1 MSSTATHLLDVI
13 HRPSPDT
20 VQLKG
25 LIGQRFH
32 ASRLNRLHN
41 QEEDHLLWPF
51 QRHCPVGYYPPD
63 KQPYPGIRG
72 DWQGEFMG
80 TYLDAA
86 SISAWNAGDE
96 DLRDKIDSMVS
107 EWLATQDADGY
118 LGTYDEADRWKSW
131 DVWVQAHNLIGLESY
146 YRYTGRK
153 DILNA
158 ALSIGYRVLQDFGA
172 GKRTLRDTGPH
183 VGMASSAILEPM
195 IWLYRESGDRAF
207 LDFGVW
213 LVEQD
218 WEGEGGPQILSAI
231 LAGKGVAGVGNS
243 KGIEML
249 LDFAGL
255 MELYRAT
262 GEEKYLRTILLA
274 WEDIAAHHLYITGSA
289 STGEYFPKD
298 FTLPNQG
305 IYRIG
310 ETCVSMGWMYLNFSL
325 ARLTGNARYFDMAEQ
340 TLYNHLLGAQS
351 PDGRSWAYYLG
362 LADSKR
368 YRWHTDPECCPTKG
382 ARGIAQTLG
391 HVFGLFED
399 GFSINFYDA
408 AKAVLSLP
416 SGRSVQIAVETG
428 YPYEGQVWVTVS
440 LASRET
446 FTLRLRL
453 PGWCRNYKLALNG
466 AALDLQP
473 DENGYL
479 LLPRDWTDGDQIL
492 LDMDMPVNVVADK
505 IGNMGRVALTR
516 GPLVFAAD
524 ASYLP
529 GGVLLDDVILS
540 LQGSDPAQYIRAV
553 KTQDTEGNETVHLVA
568 RRSIVRPQT
577 GEGFWREKERYDQWV
592 SSALE
597 ETVEDVVL
605 VPFMEAGNRSF
616 QMIEGIQRNDEPV
629 RSITFQ
635 VWLPYCLS

>member
-1 MSSTATHLLDVI
+1 
-13 HRPSPDT
+13 
-20 VQLKG
+20 
-25 LIGQRFH
+25 
-32 ASRLNRLHN
+32 
-41 QEEDHLLWPF
+41 
-51 QRHCPVGYYPPD
+51 
-63 KQPYPGIRG
+63 G

-86 SISAWNAGDE
+86 SISAWNAADE
-96 DLRDKIDSMVS
+96 DLREKIDGMVS

-118 LGTYDEADRWKSW
+118 LGTYDETDRWKSW

-153 DILNA
+153 DILDA
-158 ALSIGYRVLQDFGA
+158 ALRIGYRVLQDFGA
-172 GKRTLRDTGPH
+172 EKRTLRDTGPH

-195 IWLYRESGDRAF
+195 IWLYWESGDPAF

-325 ARLTGNARYFDMAEQ
+325 ARLTGDARYLDMAEQ

-399 GFSINFYDA
+399 GISVNFYDA
-408 AKAVLSLP
+408 AKAVLALP
-416 SGRSVQIAVETG
+416 SGGTVELSVETA
-428 YPYEGQVWVTVS
+428 YPYEGLVQISMNLSTP
-440 LASRET
+440 ET
-446 FTLRLRL
+446 FVLRLRL
-453 PGWCRNYKLALNG
+453 PGWCRNYTLALNG
-466 AALDLQP
+466 SALALQS

-479 LLPRDWTDGDQIL
+479 VLSREWADADQIL
-492 LDMDMPVNVVADK
+492 FEMDMPVNTVVDS
-505 IGNMGRVALTR
+505 IGNAGRVALTR

-529 GGVLLDDVILS
+529 PGVLLDDVILS
-540 LQGSDPAQYIRAV
+540 LQNGDPIRDIQV
-553 KTQDTEGNETVHLVA
+553 VRPEDGKSVHLVA
-568 RRSIVRPQT
+568 RRSVVRPQT
-577 GEGFWREKERYDQWV
+577 GTGLWREKERYDRLIPG
-592 SSALE
+592 ALE
-597 ETVEDVVL
+597 EIVEEVVL

-635 VWLPYCLS
+635 VWLPYRFS